1 VRDSNQYNINRI
13 TEYRDLREIGKL
25 LGKGIIFG
33 NGVTI
38 GNNNAG
44 NYWPFEFHQSWSVKF
59 SLNFDY

>member
-38 GNNNAG
+38 
-44 NYWPFEFHQSWSVKF
+44 
-59 SLNFDY
+59 